1 MATLT
6 FFPDFSATA
15 KAGRVLITAETCSEM
30 LVDYDVAL
38 GTEDETALIAKT
50 TIDAVA
56 EIDGRSYVFPYQA
69 EFWRGSD
76 GTEYTEFFECD
87 CDVTDANGYPVDM
100 DTIDALESA
109 AGPFGLLYV
118 AMQNAVSRVIA
129 QMKEDV
135 LAFLDYKTEEERA
148 A

>member
-1 MATLT
+1 MCLT
-6 FFPDFSATA
+6 WFPSFSATS
-15 KAGRVLITAETCSEM
+15 KAGRVLITAQTCSEM
-30 LVDYDVAL
+30 LVDYDTAL

-50 TIDAVA
+50 TIDAIA
-56 EIDGRSYVFPYQA
+56 EIDGRAFPFPYQV

-76 GTEYTEFFECD
+76 GTAYTEFFECE
-87 CDVTDANGYPVDM
+87 CDVTDENGYPVDM

-118 AMQNAVSRVIA
+118 AMQNAVARVIA
-129 QMKEDV
+129 QMKENAF
-135 LAFLDYKTEEERA
+135 AFLDEKIEEERA

>member
-1 MATLT
+1 MSLT
-6 FFPDFSATA
+6 WFPSFSATT
-15 KAGRVLITAETCSEM
+15 KAGRVLITAQTCSEM
-30 LVDYDVAL
+30 IVDYDTAL

-69 EFWRGSD
+69 EFWRSSD
-76 GTEYTEFFECD
+76 GTEHTEFFECD
-87 CDVTDANGYPVDM
+87 CDVIDQNGYPVDM

-118 AMQNAVSRVIA
+118 AMQNAVARTIA
-129 QMKEDV
+129 QMKENAF
-135 LAFLDYKTEEERA
+135 AFLDEKIEEERA

>member
-30 LVDYDVAL
+30 LVDCDVAL

-56 EIDGRSYVFPYQA
+56 EIDGHSYTFPYQA

-76 GTEYTEFFECD
+76 GTEHTEFFECD
-87 CDVTDANGYPVDM
+87 DDD
-100 DTIDALESA
+100 DD
-109 AGPFGLLYV
+109 
-118 AMQNAVSRVIA
+118 
-129 QMKEDV
+129 D
-135 LAFLDYKTEEERA
+135 
-148 A
+148 

>member
-1 MATLT
+1 MCLT
-6 FFPDFSATA
+6 WFPSFSATA

-30 LVDYDVAL
+30 IVDCDVAL

-56 EIDGRSYVFPYQA
+56 EIEGRSYVFPYQA

-76 GTEYTEFFECD
+76 GTEHTEFFECD
-87 CDVTDANGYPVDM
+87 CDVIDENGAPVDM

-118 AMQNAVSRVIA
+118 AMQNAVSRVVR
-129 QMKEDV
+129 QMKVDAF
-135 LAFLDYKTEEERA
+135 AFLDEKIEEERA

>member
-1 MATLT
+1 MAAIAY
-6 FFPDFSATA
+6 FPSFSATA

-30 LVDYDVAL
+30 LVDYDTAI

-50 TIDAVA
+50 AIDVVA
-56 EIDGRSYVFPYQA
+56 EVDGRSYVFPYQA

-76 GTEYTEFFECD
+76 GTEHTEFFDCD
-87 CDVTDANGYPVDM
+87 CDVIDENGDPVDI
-100 DTIDALESA
+100 DAIDALESA

-118 AMQNAVSRVIA
+118 AMQNAVSRLVRDMRLSA
-129 QMKEDV
+129 F
-135 LAFLDYKTEEERA
+135 AFLDEKQEEENA